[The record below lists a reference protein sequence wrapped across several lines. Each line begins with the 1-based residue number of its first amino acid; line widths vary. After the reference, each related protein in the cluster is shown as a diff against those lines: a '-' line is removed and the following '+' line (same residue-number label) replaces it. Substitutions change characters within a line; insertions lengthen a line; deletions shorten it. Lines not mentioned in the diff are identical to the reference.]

1 MRAPPQGMRW
11 STPDLI
17 FRWAGWEAP
26 IRQLADAGWTFKT
39 QEELIYRSHRL
50 VFRHEEMK
58 AYGITSPIEEQL
70 MQESSFHGIP
80 IYCNVRLAENI
91 LLNSMGP
98 PIRDASYSQIDV
110 SHPLSY
116 RENLRDVFDYV
127 QTDSGLLIPED
138 DVPDLLERILN
149 LQEPA
154 RQERIKERVKG
165 QQKEF
170 LTISAKIIQFGK

>member
-1 MRAPPQGMRW
+1 
-11 STPDLI
+11 
-17 FRWAGWEAP
+17 
-26 IRQLADAGWTFKT
+26 
-39 QEELIYRSHRL
+39 
-50 VFRHEEMK
+50 MK

-165 QQKEF
+165 QQKGKNKTF
-170 LTISAKIIQFGK
+170 NSAGLLVVKHTKNIDIHMIITRRLKSDYTSHQISYMF